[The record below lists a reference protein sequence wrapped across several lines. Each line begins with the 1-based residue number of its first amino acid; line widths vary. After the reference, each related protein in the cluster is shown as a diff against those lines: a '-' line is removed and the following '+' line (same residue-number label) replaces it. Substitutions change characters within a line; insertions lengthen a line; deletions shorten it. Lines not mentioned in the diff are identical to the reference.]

1 MTRAAAANGPSARS
15 VARQVL
21 ARVADGA
28 YASLALSGEL
38 DRSGLAVA
46 DRALATELCYGVLRL
61 RGRLDRALEACAPR
75 GLGRLD
81 QRVRDTLR
89 VAAFQILC
97 LERVP
102 AHASVNDAVEEVKRL
117 RGPRLAGFANALL
130 RRLTQA
136 GEPPAP
142 DPDAD
147 PLAFLVARESYPE
160 WLARLYLAE
169 TGPAEGRPAEALA
182 LAAAQNAAAPVWLR
196 VNPARGGRAE
206 ALQAIAAERPD
217 AELVASPLL
226 PEALR
231 LRGASSIA
239 ELGAFRGGLC
249 TVQDLGAQVVGRL
262 CGAAPGERI
271 LDACAGVGGKSTHL
285 AELAGGGALIDA
297 ADLSARKLALL
308 SEHARRL
315 GAPGITPVEVDLT
328 APGDR
333 LAAAYDRVLLDAP
346 CTGLGVLRRH
356 PELKWRR
363 QPGDAAR
370 LASLQAQLLKALAP
384 RVRVGGV
391 LVYSVCTV
399 TIEEGAGQVARFLES
414 HPGFRLDPPADP
426 VLHPFLDAHGMVRTL
441 PHRHDADGFVAARLR
456 REA

>member
-1 MTRAAAANGPSARS
+1 MTRAAAARASSARS

-38 DRSGLAVA
+38 ERAGLAPA
-46 DRALATELCYGVLRL
+46 DKGLATELCYGVLRL

-81 QRVRDTLR
+81 DRVRDVLR
-89 VAAFQILC
+89 VAAFQIVC

-102 AHASVNDAVEEVKRL
+102 AHAAVNDAVEEVKRL
-117 RGPRLAGFANALL
+117 RGARLAGFANALL
-130 RRLTQA
+130 RALA
-136 GEPPAP
+136 LKGEPAAP
-142 DPDAD
+142 DPAAD
-147 PLAFLVARESYPE
+147 PVAFLVARESYPE

-169 TGPAEGRPAEALA
+169 LGLEEALA

-196 VNPARGGRAE
+196 ANPARGGRDA
-206 ALQAIAAERPD
+206 AQRAIAAERPD
-217 AELVASPLL
+217 AELAADAVV
-226 PEALR
+226 PEALK
-231 LRGASSIA
+231 LRGAASPA
-239 ELGAFRGGLC
+239 DLGAFRQGLC
-249 TVQDLGAQVVGRL
+249 TVQDLGAQLVGRL
-262 CGAAPGERI
+262 CGAVPGERI

-285 AELAGGGALIDA
+285 AELAGGRALIDA
-297 ADLSARKLALL
+297 ADRSSRKLALL
-308 SEHARRL
+308 TDQARRL
-315 GAPGITPVEVDLT
+315 GAAGITPVEVDLT

-333 LAAAYDRVLLDAP
+333 LAPAYDRVLLDAP
-346 CTGLGVLRRH
+346 CSGLGVLRRH

-363 QPGDAAR
+363 LPSDAAR
-370 LASLQAQLLKALAP
+370 LAAVQAQLLAAVAE

-399 TIEEGAGQVARFLES
+399 TPEEGAGQVARFVER
-414 HPGFRLDPPADP
+414 HPGFCLEQPQDP
-426 VLHPFLDAHGMVRTL
+426 VVKPFVDAHGLLRTL

-456 REA
+456 RVA

>member
-1 MTRAAAANGPSARS
+1 MTRGAAATGPTARG
-15 VARQVL
+15 VARQVR

-28 YASLALSGEL
+28 YATLALAGEL
-38 DRSGLAVA
+38 DRSGLSAA

-75 GLGRLD
+75 GLGRVD
-81 QRVRDTLR
+81 QRVRDALR
-89 VAAFQILC
+89 VAAFQMLC
-97 LERVP
+97 LQRVP
-102 AHASVNDAVEEVKRL
+102 AHAAVNDAVEEVKRL

-130 RRLTQA
+130 RKLARD
-136 GEPPAP
+136 GEPAAPA
-142 DPDAD
+142 PDAD
-147 PLAFLVARESYPE
+147 PVAFMVARESYPE

-169 TGPAEGRPAEALA
+169 VGPEEAVA
-182 LAAAQNAAAPVWLR
+182 FAAAQNTAAPVWLR
-196 VNPARGGRAE
+196 ANPARGGRAE
-206 ALQAIAAERPD
+206 ALRAIAAERPD
-217 AELVASPLL
+217 AELHASPLL

-231 LRGASSIA
+231 LRGASSPA
-239 ELGAFRGGLC
+239 ELGAFRDGLC
-249 TVQDLGAQVVGRL
+249 TVQDLGAQAVGRL

-285 AELAGGGALIDA
+285 AELAAGGALIDA
-297 ADLSARKLALL
+297 ADRSARKLALL
-308 SEHARRL
+308 IEHARRL
-315 GAPGITPVEVDLT
+315 GAAGITPVEVDLA
-328 APGDR
+328 APGAR

-363 QPGDAAR
+363 EAADVAR
-370 LASLQAQLLKALAP
+370 LAAVQAQLLGALAP

-399 TIEEGAGQVARFLES
+399 TPAEGAGQVARFLER
-414 HPGFRLDPPADP
+414 HPGFRLEAPDEPAVAP
-426 VLHPFLDAHGMVRTL
+426 LLDAHGLLRTL

-456 REA
+456 RHA

>member
-1 MTRAAAANGPSARS
+1 MTHAAAARTLGARG

-38 DRSGLAVA
+38 DRAGLAAA
-46 DRALATELCYGVLRL
+46 DRGLATELCYGVLRL

-75 GLGRLD
+75 GLGKLD
-81 QRVRDTLR
+81 ERVRDTLR

-102 AHASVNDAVEEVKRL
+102 AHAAVNDAVEEVKRL
-117 RGPRLAGFANALL
+117 RGARLAGFANALL
-130 RRLTQA
+130 RALARQ
-136 GEPPAP
+136 GEPAAP
-142 DPDAD
+142 DPAAD
-147 PLAFLVARESYPE
+147 PVGYLVARESYPE

-169 TGPAEGRPAEALA
+169 VGPEEALA
-182 LAAAQNAAAPVWLR
+182 LAAAQNAPAPVWLR

-206 ALQAIAAERPD
+206 VQRAIEAERPD
-217 AELVASPLL
+217 AELTAAPDV

-231 LRGASSIA
+231 LRGGASPA
-239 ELGAFRGGLC
+239 ELGAFRQGLC
-249 TVQDLGAQVVGRL
+249 TVQDLGAQLVGRL

-285 AELAGGGALIDA
+285 AELAGGRALIDA
-297 ADLSARKLALL
+297 ADRSARKLGLL
-308 SEHARRL
+308 TDQARRL
-315 GAPGITPVEVDLT
+315 GAAGITPLEVDLT

-346 CTGLGVLRRH
+346 CSGLGVVRRH

-363 QPGDAAR
+363 HPDDVPR
-370 LASLQAQLLKALAP
+370 LAALQAQLLDAVAA

-391 LVYSVCTV
+391 LVYSVCTI
-399 TIEEGAGQVARFLES
+399 TPEEGPGQVARFLAAHRGFTLE
-414 HPGFRLDPPADP
+414 HPQDALVR
-426 VLHPFLDAHGMVRTL
+426 PFLDDRGLLRTL

-456 REA
+456 RLA

>member
-1 MTRAAAANGPSARS
+1 MTRAAAASGPTARS

-38 DRSGLAVA
+38 DRAGLATA

-81 QRVRDTLR
+81 QRVRDALR
-89 VAAFQILC
+89 LAAFQILC
-97 LERVP
+97 LQRVP
-102 AHASVNDAVEEVKRL
+102 AHAAVNDAVEEVKRL
-117 RGPRLAGFANALL
+117 RGVRLGGFANALL
-130 RRLTQA
+130 RRLAQE
-136 GEPPAP
+136 GEPLAP
-142 DPDAD
+142 SADAD
-147 PLAFLVARESYPE
+147 PLAFLIERESYPE
-160 WLARLYLAE
+160 WLARLYLAGAGGPE
-169 TGPAEGRPAEALA
+169 AGPADAVALA
-182 LAAAQNAAAPVWLR
+182 TAQNSAAPVWLR
-196 VNPARGGRAE
+196 ANPARGGRAE
-206 ALQAIAAERPD
+206 AVRTITAERPD
-217 AELVASPLL
+217 AELVPSTLL

-231 LRGASSIA
+231 LRGAASPGD
-239 ELGAFRGGLC
+239 LGAFRSGLV
-249 TVQDLGAQVVGRL
+249 TVQDLGAQVVGRT

-271 LDACAGVGGKSTHL
+271 LDACAGIGGKSTHL
-285 AELAGGGALIDA
+285 AELAAGGALIEA
-297 ADLSARKLALL
+297 ADRSARKLALL
-308 SEHARRL
+308 AEHVRRL
-315 GAPGITPVEVDLT
+315 GVSGITPIEAALT

-333 LAAAYDRVLLDAP
+333 LAAAYDRILLDAP

-363 QPGDAAR
+363 VPADAAR
-370 LASLQAQLLKALAP
+370 LAAVQAQLLAALAP

-399 TIEEGAGQVARFLES
+399 TPEEGAGQVARFLER
-414 HPGFRLDPPADP
+414 HPGFCLEAPDDPA
-426 VLHPFLDAHGMVRTL
+426 VAPFLDAHGVVRTL

-456 REA
+456 RHS